1 MDRQC
6 PSSLKASLGLGTFG
20 EGERRGEK
28 PIEKEVIDGKEY
40 GRKKHGIRQEE
51 SIGVTL
57 RGYRRAGEEHRR
69 DRRGEER
76 GGEKKTGEG

>member
-1 MDRQC
+1 MEEAADDRERNVRR
-6 PSSLKASLGLGTFG
+6 KEMNG
-20 EGERRGEK
+20 EERRGEK

-57 RGYRRAGEEHRR
+57 RGYRRAGEEHR
-69 DRRGEER
+69 
-76 GGEKKTGEG
+76 